1 MRNDLA
7 GGYEKSD
14 QIQNFPQQIQKRAH
28 SENRYGT
35 VEIVGRIFVGRIVE
49 WRFVLKDFT
58 VTRNTPRN

>member
-49 WRFVLKDFT
+49 
-58 VTRNTPRN
+58 